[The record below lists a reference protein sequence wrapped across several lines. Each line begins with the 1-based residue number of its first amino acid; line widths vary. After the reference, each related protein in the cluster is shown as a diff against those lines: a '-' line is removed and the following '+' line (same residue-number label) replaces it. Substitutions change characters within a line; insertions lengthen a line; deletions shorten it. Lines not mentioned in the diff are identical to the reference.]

1 MATETDVFHATFLL
15 LSFLI
20 IKVLVKLEKKIDDYG
35 YGHATSIIDGYG
47 SGFNF
52 G

>member
-1 MATETDVFHATFLL
+1 MFFTQPFCYYHI
-15 LSFLI
+15 LI